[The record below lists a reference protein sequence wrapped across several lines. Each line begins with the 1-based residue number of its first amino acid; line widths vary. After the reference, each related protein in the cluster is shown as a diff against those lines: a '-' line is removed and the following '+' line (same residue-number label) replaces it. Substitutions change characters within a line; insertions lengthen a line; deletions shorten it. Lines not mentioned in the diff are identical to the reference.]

1 MIIDKKLRK
10 RGPEK
15 NRRPDPI
22 VSMGLLIDRNAIPIA
37 YTIYP
42 GNESEKIHML
52 PVINTARKHSMI
64 NRIINIADR
73 GLNTSENIWHL
84 AGKNDKD
91 NSERDGYVYG
101 KSVKG
106 ADKNFKN
113 WALNKKGYKTIYL
126 NPDKI
131 YSEDE
136 DQADGKVKFT
146 YKIRNEVVKL
156 NVHVLMEDGTE
167 KIQSV
172 ESSQRQLV
180 YYSEKYAMK
189 QKHDRQVMIERAKDL
204 IAHPKKYDR
213 ITAAGSGAYV
223 RNIQFNKETGEVTG
237 KNLQLDIDK
246 IQEEEKYDGYYS
258 IVTSEI
264 KMPPEQ
270 IRDIYRGL
278 IRIEHTFKITKSEL
292 DTRPIYLWTTDH
304 IKALFTICYTALCL
318 LKILMNLLGDKY
330 SAETILK
337 SLRKCTVSELT
348 GGYWQMNYCDETLE
362 AISKKLNLDL
372 NTRFRTRE
380 QIRRFLKY

>member
-304 IKALFTICYTALCL
+304 IKAHFTICYTALCL

-348 GGYWQMNYCDETLE
+348 GGY
-362 AISKKLNLDL
+362 
-372 NTRFRTRE
+372 
-380 QIRRFLKY
+380 